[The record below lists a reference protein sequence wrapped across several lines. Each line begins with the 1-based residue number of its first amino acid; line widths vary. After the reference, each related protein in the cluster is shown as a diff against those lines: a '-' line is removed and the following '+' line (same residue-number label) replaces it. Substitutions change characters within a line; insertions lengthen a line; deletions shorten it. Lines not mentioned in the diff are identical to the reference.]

1 MSCKLLVTRHGISY
15 DLGGTYGLLLT
26 FVDVHSRHIRITYV
40 VCTNVHNVCTVN
52 CKVNADTFKD
62 YLRYKS
68 FN

>member
-26 FVDVHSRHIRITYV
+26 YTADTYV
-40 VCTNVHNVCTVN
+40 CTNVHNVHNVCTVN

>member
-26 FVDVHSRHIRITYV
+26 FVDVHSRHILTYV
-40 VCTNVHNVCTVN
+40 LILVHNVCTVN

>member
-26 FVDVHSRHIRITYV
+26 FVDVHSRHIR
-40 VCTNVHNVCTVN
+40 TNVHNICTVN
-52 CKVNADTFKD
+52 CTVNADIFKD
-62 YLRYKS
+62 YLRHKS

>member
-1 MSCKLLVTRHGISY
+1 MSFKLLVTRHGISY

-26 FVDVHSRHIRITYV
+26 YTADTYV
-40 VCTNVHNVCTVN
+40 RTNVHNVCTVN

-62 YLRYKS
+62 YLGHKS